1 MIQLALV
8 LWVCFLQ
15 PSKSS
20 SGRSSRNISSWG
32 ELFFRYILTSWLSLM
47 KNTHFFN
54 SSGKCLREHSPL
66 WWYSSSTSWYNTWGK
81 TKDIYFKVLKAFY
94 KSKRCVHGN
103 LILLKRKSSIS
114 AIDISS
120 HMSVNKGTKSRLGK
134 KDKYISDLINVRNCQ
149 ILHAFTSLPCICSM
163 EHSMQEGS
171 MHSWLATVR
180 FQLGATIAT
189 QQRVVCLCQSAVLL
203 LLLQWGKG

>member
-1 MIQLALV
+1 MSSEGLKLLIDPVSTSPLGLFYSWANQDQGQAAEKFQVEGNYSLA
-8 LWVCFLQ
+8 
-15 PSKSS
+15 
-20 SGRSSRNISSWG
+20 I
-32 ELFFRYILTSWLSLM
+32 SWLVYCLWRRIPI
-47 KNTHFFN
+47 FFN

-120 HMSVNKGTKSRLGK
+120 HMSVNKGTKARLGK
-134 KDKYISDLINVRNCQ
+134 KDKYKVI
-149 ILHAFTSLPCICSM
+149 
-163 EHSMQEGS
+163 
-171 MHSWLATVR
+171 
-180 FQLGATIAT
+180 
-189 QQRVVCLCQSAVLL
+189 
-203 LLLQWGKG
+203 